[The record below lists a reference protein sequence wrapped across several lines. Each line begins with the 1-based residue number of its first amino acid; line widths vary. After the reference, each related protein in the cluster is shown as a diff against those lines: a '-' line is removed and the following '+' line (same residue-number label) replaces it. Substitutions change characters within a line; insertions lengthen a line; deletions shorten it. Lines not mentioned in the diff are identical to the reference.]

1 MDTLKEKITEWIKE
15 LLIGIIQEN
24 FTDMFTAVN
33 EQVSNAASQISTT
46 PQGWNASIFGLV
58 QSISEE
64 AVIPIA
70 GIIITYVLCYELISM
85 IVEKNNLHDL
95 DTWMFMKF
103 VLKATIAIYLVN
115 YTFDITMAIFELG
128 QTIVNKASGVLGTE
142 ALIQINFDAMQLD
155 TMSIW
160 ALIPL
165 VLETAIVK
173 FIIQLLFVLIML
185 ILYSRMIMIYMYASV
200 SPIPFATLTNREW
213 GSIGQNYIKGL
224 LALAFQGFFM
234 LLCVGIYAILVK
246 DITTSGNI
254 QKSLWTSVG
263 YAALLCFMLFK
274 TDGISKSIFGAH

>member
-1 MDTLKEKITEWIKE
+1 
-15 LLIGIIQEN
+15 
-24 FTDMFTAVN
+24 
-33 EQVSNAASQISTT
+33 
-46 PQGWNASIFGLV
+46 
-58 QSISEE
+58 
-64 AVIPIA
+64 
-70 GIIITYVLCYELISM
+70 
-85 IVEKNNLHDL
+85 
-95 DTWMFMKF
+95 MFMKF

-173 FIIQLLFVLIML
+173 FIIQILFVFIMM
-185 ILYSRMIMIYMYASV
+185 ILYSRMIMIYLYASV

-213 GSIGQNYIKGL
+213 GNIGQNYIKGL

-234 LLCVGIYAILVK
+234 LLCVGVYAILVQQ
-246 DITTSGNI
+246 IATSGNI
-254 QKSLWTSVG
+254 QKALWTSVG
-263 YAALLCFMLFK
+263 YAALLVFMLFK

>member
-1 MDTLKEKITEWIKE
+1 MDTLKEKIIEWIKE
-15 LLIGIIQEN
+15 ILIGIVQEN

-46 PQGWNASIFGLV
+46 PQGWNGSIFSLV
-58 QSISEE
+58 QSISQE

-70 GIIITYVLCYELISM
+70 GIIITYVLCYELITM
-85 IVEKNNLHDL
+85 ITEKNNLHDL
-95 DTWMFMKF
+95 DTWMFVKF
-103 VLKATIAIYLVN
+103 VLKATIAVYLVN

-128 QTIVNKASGVLGTE
+128 QTVISKASGVLDTE
-142 ALIQINFDAMQLD
+142 ALIQIDFAAMALEDMDIGQL
-155 TMSIW
+155 IV
-160 ALIPL
+160 L
-165 VLETAIVK
+165 VLESAIVK
-173 FIIQLLFVLIML
+173 FIIQILFVLIML

-200 SPIPFATLTNREW
+200 SPIPFATLTNKEW

-246 DITTSGNI
+246 QIAMGGNI
-254 QKSLWTSVG
+254 QNALWTSVG